1 MKAFLGLLLVFLGV
15 LLNNVVYLQ
24 DLILGQGYISL
35 DGWRAF
41 TGLGVSLMLIFF
53 GCVLL
58 VFRSGHR

>member
-1 MKAFLGLLLVFLGV
+1 MKAVLGLLLVFVGV
-15 LLNNVVYLQ
+15 ILNNVVYLQ

-41 TGLGVSLMLIFF
+41 AGLGVSVILIFF

-58 VFRSGHR
+58 VFQRGVR

>member
-1 MKAFLGLLLVFLGV
+1 
-15 LLNNVVYLQ
+15 
-24 DLILGQGYISL
+24 L

>member
-1 MKAFLGLLLVFLGV
+1 MKAVFGLLLVFLGV

-41 TGLGVSLMLIFF
+41 AGLGVSLMLIFF